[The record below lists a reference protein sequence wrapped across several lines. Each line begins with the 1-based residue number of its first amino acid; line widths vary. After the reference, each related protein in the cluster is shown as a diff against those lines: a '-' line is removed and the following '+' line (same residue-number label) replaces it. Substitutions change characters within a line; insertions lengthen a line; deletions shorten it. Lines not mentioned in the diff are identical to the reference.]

1 MNFNETDLLEMNT
14 FKAAVLENLGEP
26 LIIKELMVPK
36 LKFGQVLIKLKY
48 SGVCRSQLMEVKGLR
63 GEDKY
68 LPHLLGHEGMGVVV
82 GIGPG
87 VTKVKIGEDVII
99 GWIKGIGVDAE
110 NPVFLCENNLLINSG
125 GATTFSKLTIVSE
138 NRVYLKPKELQDHI
152 AVLFGCAMLT
162 GAGLVFNEMTPKK
175 DNSVLVIGLGGVGLS
190 VLISLFVINPKQ
202 IIVAD
207 SSAEKRKLAIS
218 LGVESVFDSTSENFL
233 DKIINLSNG
242 GVDVAYDCAG
252 STESIETAFKCLKAP
267 GGQLIF
273 ASHPNSGEKIKL
285 DPFDLIRG
293 KTIRG
298 SWGGNSLP
306 DRDIPKFTKL
316 LGKQLSKLDTLFG
329 KRYSLEEINLALES
343 LDNGEIFRP
352 IIDMQI

>member
-1 MNFNETDLLEMNT
+1 MNT
-14 FKAAVLENLGEP
+14 FKAAVLENLGKP
-26 LIIKELMVPK
+26 LIIKELKIPK
-36 LKFGQVLIKLKY
+36 LEFGQVLIKLKY
-48 SGVCRSQLMEVKGLR
+48 SGVCRSQLMEVKGSR

-68 LPHLLGHEGMGVVV
+68 LPHLLGHEGMGVVFGV
-82 GIGPG
+82 GPG
-87 VTKVKIGEDVII
+87 VTKVNIGDEVII
-99 GWIKGIGVDAE
+99 GWIKGIGIDSQ
-110 NPVFLCENNLLINSG
+110 NPIFLCENNIIINSG
-125 GATTFSKLTIVSE
+125 GATTFSELSIVSE
-138 NRVYLKPKELQDHI
+138 NRVYLKPKELEDHT

-162 GAGLVFNEMTPKK
+162 GAGLVFNELTPEKN
-175 DNSVLVIGLGGVGLS
+175 NSVLLLGLGGVGLS
-190 VLISLFVINPKQ
+190 VLISLFVINPKR

-207 SSAEKRKLAIS
+207 SSAEKRKLALS
-218 LGVESVFDSTSENFL
+218 LGVQLVFDSTSENFL

-252 STESIETAFKCLKAP
+252 STESIETAFQCIKAP

-306 DRDIPKFTKL
+306 DRDIPKFAKL
-316 LGKQLSKLDTLFG
+316 LGKQLSNLDNLLG
-329 KRYSLEEINLALES
+329 KRYCLNDINSALES
-343 LDNGEIFRP
+343 LDNGENLRP